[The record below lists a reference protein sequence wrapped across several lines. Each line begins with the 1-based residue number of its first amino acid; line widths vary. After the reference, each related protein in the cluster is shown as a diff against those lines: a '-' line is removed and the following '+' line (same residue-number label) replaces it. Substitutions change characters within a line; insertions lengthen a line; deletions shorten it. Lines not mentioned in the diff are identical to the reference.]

1 MLQTS
6 WFVKVIRSGARYED
20 GTLPPEVWREKVIC
34 PTLNAF
40 DNSGDSRAV
49 VTIVHSIQNTVI
61 GRADTAG
68 PQGKGYG
75 EVEDPMFTVDTSSA
89 HAVSV
94 TPIQDARELDKKQNG
109 LGVAQAGA
117 PAYTVDTISHQAVS
131 FSTTVRR
138 LTPRE
143 CERLQGFPDTKK
155 SAIIEVCLDSQKN
168 PASVEILNL
177 KWQSLVGNVES
188 EGSKERVPSAV
199 HILDINNPS
208 ISKPVVKIVLTN
220 YGGVK
225 VELHNQGKLIWSAN
239 SAKSQNLL
247 ALLEKEDFAQAI
259 VGLMQIVE
267 QITSG
272 GKVVLQKIE
281 TSLIPAE
288 SGKRLEKLSGSA
300 ITPLASDVNTDS
312 TIKSN
317 HTMFITSS
325 LTDSPS
331 SELPLQ
337 TSFSFVINAI
347 IGFIPQEILNESSLI
362 FQIDTVEGW
371 TEGQSDSAR
380 YKQMGNAVTA
390 NVVEW
395 IGKRL

>member
-89 HAVSV
+89 HAISV
-94 TPIQDARELDKKQNG
+94 TPIQDARELDKKQHG

-138 LTPRE
+138 LTPVE
-143 CERLQGFPDTKK
+143 CERLQGFPD
-155 SAIIEVCLDSQKN
+155 S
-168 PASVEILNL
+168 
-177 KWQSLVGNVES
+177 W
-188 EGSKERVPSAV
+188 
-199 HILDINNPS
+199 
-208 ISKPVVKIVLTN
+208 
-220 YGGVK
+220 
-225 VELHNQGKLIWSAN
+225 
-239 SAKSQNLL
+239 
-247 ALLEKEDFAQAI
+247 
-259 VGLMQIVE
+259 
-267 QITSG
+267 
-272 GKVVLQKIE
+272 
-281 TSLIPAE
+281 
-288 SGKRLEKLSGSA
+288 
-300 ITPLASDVNTDS
+300 TD
-312 TIKSN
+312 
-317 HTMFITSS
+317 
-325 LTDSPS
+325 
-331 SELPLQ
+331 
-337 TSFSFVINAI
+337 
-347 IGFIPQEILNESSLI
+347 
-362 FQIDTVEGW
+362 
-371 TEGQSDSAR
+371 GQSDSAR

-395 IGKRL
+395 IGGRL

>member
-138 LTPRE
+138 LTPKE
-143 CERLQGFPDTKK
+143 CERLQGF
-155 SAIIEVCLDSQKN
+155 LD
-168 PASVEILNL
+168 
-177 KWQSLVGNVES
+177 
-188 EGSKERVPSAV
+188 
-199 HILDINNPS
+199 
-208 ISKPVVKIVLTN
+208 
-220 YGGVK
+220 
-225 VELHNQGKLIWSAN
+225 
-239 SAKSQNLL
+239 
-247 ALLEKEDFAQAI
+247 
-259 VGLMQIVE
+259 
-267 QITSG
+267 
-272 GKVVLQKIE
+272 
-281 TSLIPAE
+281 
-288 SGKRLEKLSGSA
+288 
-300 ITPLASDVNTDS
+300 
-312 TIKSN
+312 
-317 HTMFITSS
+317 
-325 LTDSPS
+325 
-331 SELPLQ
+331 
-337 TSFSFVINAI
+337 
-347 IGFIPQEILNESSLI
+347 
-362 FQIDTVEGW
+362 GW
-371 TEGQSDSAR
+371 TEDQSDSAR
-380 YKQMGNAVTA
+380 YKQMGNAVTV

>member
-89 HAVSV
+89 HAISV

-138 LTPRE
+138 LTP
-143 CERLQGFPDTKK
+143 
-155 SAIIEVCLDSQKN
+155 
-168 PASVEILNL
+168 
-177 KWQSLVGNVES
+177 
-188 EGSKERVPSAV
+188 
-199 HILDINNPS
+199 
-208 ISKPVVKIVLTN
+208 
-220 YGGVK
+220 
-225 VELHNQGKLIWSAN
+225 
-239 SAKSQNLL
+239 
-247 ALLEKEDFAQAI
+247 
-259 VGLMQIVE
+259 
-267 QITSG
+267 
-272 GKVVLQKIE
+272 
-281 TSLIPAE
+281 
-288 SGKRLEKLSGSA
+288 
-300 ITPLASDVNTDS
+300 
-312 TIKSN
+312 
-317 HTMFITSS
+317 
-325 LTDSPS
+325 
-331 SELPLQ
+331 
-337 TSFSFVINAI
+337 
-347 IGFIPQEILNESSLI
+347 
-362 FQIDTVEGW
+362 
-371 TEGQSDSAR
+371 
-380 YKQMGNAVTA
+380 
-390 NVVEW
+390 
-395 IGKRL
+395 

>member
-138 LTPRE
+138 LTPKE
-143 CERLQGFPDTKK
+143 CERLQGFPD
-155 SAIIEVCLDSQKN
+155 D
-168 PASVEILNL
+168 
-177 KWQSLVGNVES
+177 
-188 EGSKERVPSAV
+188 
-199 HILDINNPS
+199 
-208 ISKPVVKIVLTN
+208 
-220 YGGVK
+220 
-225 VELHNQGKLIWSAN
+225 
-239 SAKSQNLL
+239 
-247 ALLEKEDFAQAI
+247 
-259 VGLMQIVE
+259 
-267 QITSG
+267 
-272 GKVVLQKIE
+272 
-281 TSLIPAE
+281 
-288 SGKRLEKLSGSA
+288 
-300 ITPLASDVNTDS
+300 
-312 TIKSN
+312 
-317 HTMFITSS
+317 
-325 LTDSPS
+325 
-331 SELPLQ
+331 
-337 TSFSFVINAI
+337 
-347 IGFIPQEILNESSLI
+347 
-362 FQIDTVEGW
+362 W

-380 YKQMGNAVTA
+380 YKQMVNAVTA

>member
-89 HAVSV
+89 HAISV

-138 LTPRE
+138 LTPKE
-143 CERLQGFPDTKK
+143 CERLQGFPD
-155 SAIIEVCLDSQKN
+155 S
-168 PASVEILNL
+168 
-177 KWQSLVGNVES
+177 W
-188 EGSKERVPSAV
+188 
-199 HILDINNPS
+199 
-208 ISKPVVKIVLTN
+208 
-220 YGGVK
+220 
-225 VELHNQGKLIWSAN
+225 
-239 SAKSQNLL
+239 
-247 ALLEKEDFAQAI
+247 
-259 VGLMQIVE
+259 
-267 QITSG
+267 
-272 GKVVLQKIE
+272 
-281 TSLIPAE
+281 
-288 SGKRLEKLSGSA
+288 
-300 ITPLASDVNTDS
+300 TD
-312 TIKSN
+312 
-317 HTMFITSS
+317 
-325 LTDSPS
+325 
-331 SELPLQ
+331 
-337 TSFSFVINAI
+337 
-347 IGFIPQEILNESSLI
+347 
-362 FQIDTVEGW
+362 
-371 TEGQSDSAR
+371 GQSDSAR

>member
-89 HAVSV
+89 HAISV

-138 LTPRE
+138 LTPKE
-143 CERLQGFPDTKK
+143 CERLQGF
-155 SAIIEVCLDSQKN
+155 LD
-168 PASVEILNL
+168 
-177 KWQSLVGNVES
+177 
-188 EGSKERVPSAV
+188 
-199 HILDINNPS
+199 
-208 ISKPVVKIVLTN
+208 
-220 YGGVK
+220 
-225 VELHNQGKLIWSAN
+225 
-239 SAKSQNLL
+239 
-247 ALLEKEDFAQAI
+247 
-259 VGLMQIVE
+259 
-267 QITSG
+267 
-272 GKVVLQKIE
+272 
-281 TSLIPAE
+281 
-288 SGKRLEKLSGSA
+288 
-300 ITPLASDVNTDS
+300 
-312 TIKSN
+312 
-317 HTMFITSS
+317 
-325 LTDSPS
+325 
-331 SELPLQ
+331 
-337 TSFSFVINAI
+337 
-347 IGFIPQEILNESSLI
+347 
-362 FQIDTVEGW
+362 GW
-371 TEGQSDSAR
+371 TEDQSDSAR
-380 YKQMGNAVTA
+380 YKQMGNAVTV

-395 IGKRL
+395 IGRRL

>member
-40 DNSGDSRAV
+40 DNSGESRAV

-143 CERLQGFPDTKK
+143 CERLQGFPD
-155 SAIIEVCLDSQKN
+155 D
-168 PASVEILNL
+168 
-177 KWQSLVGNVES
+177 
-188 EGSKERVPSAV
+188 
-199 HILDINNPS
+199 
-208 ISKPVVKIVLTN
+208 
-220 YGGVK
+220 
-225 VELHNQGKLIWSAN
+225 
-239 SAKSQNLL
+239 
-247 ALLEKEDFAQAI
+247 
-259 VGLMQIVE
+259 
-267 QITSG
+267 
-272 GKVVLQKIE
+272 
-281 TSLIPAE
+281 
-288 SGKRLEKLSGSA
+288 
-300 ITPLASDVNTDS
+300 
-312 TIKSN
+312 
-317 HTMFITSS
+317 
-325 LTDSPS
+325 
-331 SELPLQ
+331 
-337 TSFSFVINAI
+337 
-347 IGFIPQEILNESSLI
+347 
-362 FQIDTVEGW
+362 W
-371 TEGQSDSAR
+371 TGDQSDSAR

-395 IGKRL
+395 IGRRL

>member
-143 CERLQGFPDTKK
+143 CERLQGFFD
-155 SAIIEVCLDSQKN
+155 
-168 PASVEILNL
+168 
-177 KWQSLVGNVES
+177 
-188 EGSKERVPSAV
+188 
-199 HILDINNPS
+199 
-208 ISKPVVKIVLTN
+208 
-220 YGGVK
+220 
-225 VELHNQGKLIWSAN
+225 
-239 SAKSQNLL
+239 
-247 ALLEKEDFAQAI
+247 
-259 VGLMQIVE
+259 
-267 QITSG
+267 
-272 GKVVLQKIE
+272 
-281 TSLIPAE
+281 
-288 SGKRLEKLSGSA
+288 
-300 ITPLASDVNTDS
+300 
-312 TIKSN
+312 
-317 HTMFITSS
+317 
-325 LTDSPS
+325 
-331 SELPLQ
+331 
-337 TSFSFVINAI
+337 
-347 IGFIPQEILNESSLI
+347 
-362 FQIDTVEGW
+362 GW
-371 TEGQSDSAR
+371 TEDQSDSAR
-380 YKQMGNAVTA
+380 YKQMGNAVTV

-395 IGKRL
+395 IGRRL

>member
-138 LTPRE
+138 LTPKE
-143 CERLQGFPDTKK
+143 CERLQGF
-155 SAIIEVCLDSQKN
+155 LD
-168 PASVEILNL
+168 
-177 KWQSLVGNVES
+177 
-188 EGSKERVPSAV
+188 
-199 HILDINNPS
+199 
-208 ISKPVVKIVLTN
+208 
-220 YGGVK
+220 
-225 VELHNQGKLIWSAN
+225 
-239 SAKSQNLL
+239 
-247 ALLEKEDFAQAI
+247 
-259 VGLMQIVE
+259 
-267 QITSG
+267 
-272 GKVVLQKIE
+272 
-281 TSLIPAE
+281 
-288 SGKRLEKLSGSA
+288 
-300 ITPLASDVNTDS
+300 
-312 TIKSN
+312 
-317 HTMFITSS
+317 
-325 LTDSPS
+325 
-331 SELPLQ
+331 
-337 TSFSFVINAI
+337 
-347 IGFIPQEILNESSLI
+347 
-362 FQIDTVEGW
+362 GW
-371 TEGQSDSAR
+371 TEDQSDSAR

-395 IGKRL
+395 IGGRL

>member
-89 HAVSV
+89 HAISV

-138 LTPRE
+138 LTPKE
-143 CERLQGFPDTKK
+143 CERLQGFPD
-155 SAIIEVCLDSQKN
+155 S
-168 PASVEILNL
+168 
-177 KWQSLVGNVES
+177 
-188 EGSKERVPSAV
+188 
-199 HILDINNPS
+199 
-208 ISKPVVKIVLTN
+208 
-220 YGGVK
+220 
-225 VELHNQGKLIWSAN
+225 
-239 SAKSQNLL
+239 
-247 ALLEKEDFAQAI
+247 
-259 VGLMQIVE
+259 
-267 QITSG
+267 
-272 GKVVLQKIE
+272 
-281 TSLIPAE
+281 
-288 SGKRLEKLSGSA
+288 
-300 ITPLASDVNTDS
+300 
-312 TIKSN
+312 
-317 HTMFITSS
+317 
-325 LTDSPS
+325 
-331 SELPLQ
+331 
-337 TSFSFVINAI
+337 
-347 IGFIPQEILNESSLI
+347 
-362 FQIDTVEGW
+362 W

>member
-89 HAVSV
+89 HAISV

-143 CERLQGFPDTKK
+143 CERLQGFPD
-155 SAIIEVCLDSQKN
+155 D
-168 PASVEILNL
+168 
-177 KWQSLVGNVES
+177 
-188 EGSKERVPSAV
+188 
-199 HILDINNPS
+199 
-208 ISKPVVKIVLTN
+208 
-220 YGGVK
+220 
-225 VELHNQGKLIWSAN
+225 
-239 SAKSQNLL
+239 
-247 ALLEKEDFAQAI
+247 
-259 VGLMQIVE
+259 
-267 QITSG
+267 
-272 GKVVLQKIE
+272 
-281 TSLIPAE
+281 
-288 SGKRLEKLSGSA
+288 
-300 ITPLASDVNTDS
+300 
-312 TIKSN
+312 
-317 HTMFITSS
+317 
-325 LTDSPS
+325 
-331 SELPLQ
+331 
-337 TSFSFVINAI
+337 
-347 IGFIPQEILNESSLI
+347 
-362 FQIDTVEGW
+362 W
-371 TEGQSDSAR
+371 TGAQSDSAR

>member
-89 HAVSV
+89 HAISV

-138 LTPRE
+138 LTPKE
-143 CERLQGFPDTKK
+143 CERLQGF
-155 SAIIEVCLDSQKN
+155 LD
-168 PASVEILNL
+168 
-177 KWQSLVGNVES
+177 
-188 EGSKERVPSAV
+188 
-199 HILDINNPS
+199 
-208 ISKPVVKIVLTN
+208 
-220 YGGVK
+220 
-225 VELHNQGKLIWSAN
+225 
-239 SAKSQNLL
+239 
-247 ALLEKEDFAQAI
+247 
-259 VGLMQIVE
+259 
-267 QITSG
+267 
-272 GKVVLQKIE
+272 
-281 TSLIPAE
+281 
-288 SGKRLEKLSGSA
+288 
-300 ITPLASDVNTDS
+300 
-312 TIKSN
+312 
-317 HTMFITSS
+317 
-325 LTDSPS
+325 
-331 SELPLQ
+331 
-337 TSFSFVINAI
+337 
-347 IGFIPQEILNESSLI
+347 
-362 FQIDTVEGW
+362 GW
-371 TEGQSDSAR
+371 TEDQSDSAR

>member
-89 HAVSV
+89 HAISV

-109 LGVAQAGA
+109 LGVAQVGA

-138 LTPRE
+138 LTPKE
-143 CERLQGFPDTKK
+143 CERLQGFPD
-155 SAIIEVCLDSQKN
+155 S
-168 PASVEILNL
+168 
-177 KWQSLVGNVES
+177 
-188 EGSKERVPSAV
+188 
-199 HILDINNPS
+199 
-208 ISKPVVKIVLTN
+208 
-220 YGGVK
+220 
-225 VELHNQGKLIWSAN
+225 
-239 SAKSQNLL
+239 
-247 ALLEKEDFAQAI
+247 
-259 VGLMQIVE
+259 
-267 QITSG
+267 
-272 GKVVLQKIE
+272 
-281 TSLIPAE
+281 
-288 SGKRLEKLSGSA
+288 
-300 ITPLASDVNTDS
+300 
-312 TIKSN
+312 
-317 HTMFITSS
+317 
-325 LTDSPS
+325 
-331 SELPLQ
+331 
-337 TSFSFVINAI
+337 
-347 IGFIPQEILNESSLI
+347 
-362 FQIDTVEGW
+362 W